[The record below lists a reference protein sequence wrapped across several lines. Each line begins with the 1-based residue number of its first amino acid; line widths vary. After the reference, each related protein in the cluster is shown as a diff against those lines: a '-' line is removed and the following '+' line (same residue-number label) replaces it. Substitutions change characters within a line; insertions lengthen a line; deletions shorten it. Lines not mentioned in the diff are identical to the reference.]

1 MDRGSYHSIGGGDQ
15 NNLKTKKDMQEFKV
29 VVCEEFTNSCGK
41 KIKGKEKRLKAA
53 ANTLQKYLPM
63 RIYKR
68 NSISR
73 SINEN

>member
-41 KIKGKEKRLKAA
+41 KIKGKERMYQL
-53 ANTLQKYLPM
+53 NV
-63 RIYKR
+63 
-68 NSISR
+68 
-73 SINEN
+73 EF